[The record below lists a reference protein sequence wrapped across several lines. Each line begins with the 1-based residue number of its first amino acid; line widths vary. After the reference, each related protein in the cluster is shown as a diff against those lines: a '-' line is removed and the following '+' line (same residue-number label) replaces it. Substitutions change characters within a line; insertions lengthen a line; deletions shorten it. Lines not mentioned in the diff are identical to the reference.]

1 MKITFVTATLTSGG
15 SERVMSI
22 VANKMQERGY
32 EVEIICLND
41 QIVFYPINEGI
52 KITHVEVE
60 AGTKSLPKKLWWF
73 RKYIQKTQPD
83 VVIAFMVSVYTV
95 TLLALMGVDIPVIS
109 SVRND
114 PAYSNLR
121 KKITRKIL
129 LPRSA
134 HVVVQTQQIKEFF
147 SKNIQK
153 MTTVIYNPVNERVFE
168 TSYDDDNVDD
178 NENLK
183 LKVKDGVEVKVD
195 GLKVKVEERLNR
207 IISVGRLYPQKDQKM
222 MIEAFAKVSERFP
235 DWKLV
240 IFGEGPQ
247 RRALETIIQ
256 DPRFKIQDKVSL
268 PGRSENIIDEL
279 KKSKVFCLS
288 SVYEGMSNALV
299 EAICVGLPI
308 VTTKVSGTEELI
320 KDGENGFIVNIG
332 DTDAMAEALTK
343 ILKDENLQKQFSEN
357 NKAQAIKFETN
368 AIVDQWENLVN
379 SVVRLKVKG

>member
-60 AGTKSLPKKLWWF
+60 AGTKSLLKKLWWF
-73 RKYIQKTQPD
+73 RKHIQKTQPD

-95 TLLALMGVDIPVIS
+95 TLLSLMGVDIPVIS

-121 KKITRKIL
+121 KKITRKLL

-168 TSYDDDNVDD
+168 TSYDNDNDDDNP
-178 NENLK
+178 
-183 LKVKDGVEVKVD
+183 
-195 GLKVKVEERLNR
+195 GLKIKDKRLNR
-207 IISVGRLYPQKDQKM
+207 IISVGRLYPQKDQKT
-222 MIEAFAKVSERFP
+222 MIEAFAKVSEQHP
-235 DWKLV
+235 DWQLV
-240 IFGEGPQ
+240 IYGEGPE
-247 RRALETIIQ
+247 REELEEMIQ
-256 DPRFKIQDKVSL
+256 DPRFMIQDKVFL

-279 KKSKVFCLS
+279 NKSKIFCLS
-288 SVYEGMSNALV
+288 SIYEGMSNALV

-320 KDGENGFIVNIG
+320 KNGENGFIVNIG
-332 DTDAMAEALTK
+332 DKESMAKALTK
-343 ILKDENLQKQFSEN
+343 IIEDENLQNQFTEK

-368 AIVDQWENLVN
+368 TIVNQWEDLVN
-379 SVVRLKVKG
+379 SVVRLKVKDLS

>member
-73 RKYIQKTQPD
+73 RKYIQKNQPD

-114 PAYSNLR
+114 PAHSNLR

-147 SKNIQK
+147 SKNIQM

-168 TSYDDDNVDD
+168 APLYPPSMGSYDDD
-178 NENLK
+178 K
-183 LKVKDGVEVKVD
+183 P
-195 GLKVKVEERLNR
+195 GLKIKDKRLNR
-207 IISVGRLYPQKDQKM
+207 IISVGRLYPQKDQKT

-247 RRALETIIQ
+247 RRALETMIQ

-279 KKSKVFCLS
+279 KKSKIFCLS

-320 KDGENGFIVNIG
+320 QDGENGFTVNVG
-332 DTDAMAEALTK
+332 DKEAMAKALTK
-343 ILKDENLQKQFSEN
+343 IIEDENLQNQFSEN

>member
-114 PAYSNLR
+114 PAHSNLR

-147 SKNIQK
+147 SKNIQM

-183 LKVKDGVEVKVD
+183 LKVKG
-195 GLKVKVEERLNR
+195 EERINR
-207 IISVGRLYPQKDQKM
+207 IISVGRLYPQKDQKI
-222 MIEAFAKVSERFP
+222 MIEAFAKVSEQHP

-240 IFGEGPQ
+240 IYGEGPE
-247 RRALETIIQ
+247 REALELLVE
-256 DPRFKIQDKVSL
+256 RLKVKDKVSL

-279 KKSKVFCLS
+279 NKSKIFCLS
-288 SVYEGMSNALV
+288 SIYEGMSNALV

-320 KDGENGFIVNIG
+320 KDGENGFIVNVG
-332 DTDAMAEALTK
+332 DKEAMAKALTK
-343 ILKDENLQKQFSEN
+343 IIEDENLQNQFSEN

-368 AIVDQWENLVN
+368 TIVDQWENLVN

>member
-95 TLLALMGVDIPVIS
+95 TLLALMCVDIPVIS

-121 KKITRKIL
+121 KKITRKLL

-134 HVVVQTQQIKEFF
+134 HVVVQTQQIKQYF
-147 SKNIQK
+147 SKNIQEK
-153 MTTVIYNPVNERVFE
+153 TTVIYNPVNERVFE
-168 TSYDDDNVDD
+168 TSYDNDNS
-178 NENLK
+178 
-183 LKVKDGVEVKVD
+183 
-195 GLKVKVEERLNR
+195 GLKIKDERFNR
-207 IISVGRLYPQKDQKM
+207 IISVGRLYPQKDQKT
-222 MIEAFAKVSERFP
+222 MIEAFAKVSEKHP

-240 IFGEGPQ
+240 IFGEGPE
-247 RRALETIIQ
+247 REALEEMIQ
-256 DPRFKIQDKVSL
+256 DPRFMIQDKVCL

-279 KKSKVFCLS
+279 NKSKIFCLS

-299 EAICVGLPI
+299 EAICVGLPV

-320 KDGENGFIVNIG
+320 KDGENGFIVNVG
-332 DTDAMAEALTK
+332 DKEAMAKALTK
-343 ILKDENLQKQFSEN
+343 IIEDENLQNQFSEN

-368 AIVDQWENLVN
+368 TIVDQWENLVN

>member
-73 RKYIQKTQPD
+73 RKHIQKTRPD

-95 TLLALMGVDIPVIS
+95 TLLALIGIDIPVIS

-121 KKITRKIL
+121 KKITRKLL

-134 HVVVQTQQIKEFF
+134 HIVVQTQQIKKFF
-147 SKNIQK
+147 NKSIQN
-153 MTTVIYNPVNERVFE
+153 MTTVIYNPVNEKVF
-168 TSYDDDNVDD
+168 
-178 NENLK
+178 K
-183 LKVKDGVEVKVD
+183 LQPAKKE
-195 GLKVKVEERLNR
+195 NR
-207 IISVGRLYPQKDQKM
+207 IISVGRLYPQKDQKT
-222 MIEAFAKVSERFP
+222 MIEAFANVSEHHP

-240 IFGEGPQ
+240 IFGEGPE
-247 RRALETIIQ
+247 RKALESLVE
-256 DPRFKIQDKVSL
+256 RLKVKDKVIL

-279 KKSKVFCLS
+279 NKSKIFCLS
-288 SVYEGMSNALV
+288 SIYEGMSNALV

-320 KDGENGFIVNIG
+320 NNGENGFIVNIG
-332 DTDAMAEALTK
+332 DKESMVKALTK
-343 ILKDENLQKQFSEN
+343 IIEDENLQNQFAEK
-357 NKAQAIKFETN
+357 NKAQSIKFETN
-368 AIVDQWENLVN
+368 TIVNQWEDLVN
-379 SVVRLKVKG
+379 SVVRSKVKG

>member
-32 EVEIICLND
+32 EVEIVCLND

-60 AGTKSLPKKLWWF
+60 AGTKSLSKKLWWF

-95 TLLALMGVDIPVIS
+95 TLLALMGVEIPVIS

-121 KKITRKIL
+121 KKITRKLL

-147 SKNIQK
+147 NKNIQK
-153 MTTVIYNPVNERVFE
+153 KTTVIYNPVNEKVFQ
-168 TSYDDDNVDD
+168 
-178 NENLK
+178 
-183 LKVKDGVEVKVD
+183 VKDGVEVKVD
-195 GLKVKVEERLNR
+195 GLKVKGEERINR
-207 IISVGRLYPQKDQKM
+207 IISVGRLYPQKDQKI

-247 RRALETIIQ
+247 RRALETMIQ

-279 KKSKVFCLS
+279 KKSKIFCLS
-288 SVYEGMSNALV
+288 SIYEGMSNALV

-343 ILKDENLQKQFSEN
+343 ILEDENLQKQFSEN

>member
-1 MKITFVTATLTSGG
+1 MKLTFVTATLTSGG

-95 TLLALMGVDIPVIS
+95 TLLALMGIDIPVIS

-121 KKITRKIL
+121 KKITRKLL

-134 HVVVQTQQIKEFF
+134 HVVVQTQQIKKFF
-147 SKNIQK
+147 NKSIQK
-153 MTTVIYNPVNERVFE
+153 MTTVIYNPVNEKVFKLQP
-168 TSYDDDNVDD
+168 TKK
-178 NENLK
+178 ENL
-183 LKVKDGVEVKVD
+183 
-195 GLKVKVEERLNR
+195 
-207 IISVGRLYPQKDQKM
+207 IISVGRLYPQKDQKT
-222 MIEAFAKVSERFP
+222 MIEAFAKVSEHHP

-240 IFGEGPQ
+240 IFGEGPE
-247 RRALETIIQ
+247 RKALEEMIQ
-256 DPRFKIQDKVSL
+256 DPRFMIQDKVCL

-279 KKSKVFCLS
+279 NKSKIFCLS

-320 KDGENGFIVNIG
+320 KNGENGFIVNIG
-332 DTDAMAEALTK
+332 DKESMAKALTK
-343 ILKDENLQKQFSEN
+343 IIEDENLQNQFAEK

-368 AIVDQWENLVN
+368 TIVNQWEEVI
-379 SVVRLKVKG
+379 LKVKR

>member
-32 EVEIICLND
+32 EVEIVCLNN

-52 KITHVEVE
+52 KITHIEVE
-60 AGTKSLPKKLWWF
+60 AGIKSLPKKLWWF

-95 TLLALMGVDIPVIS
+95 TLLALMGIDIPVIS

-134 HVVVQTQQIKEFF
+134 HVVVQTQQIKQFF
-147 SKNIQK
+147 NKNIQK
-153 MTTVIYNPVNERVFE
+153 KTTVIYNPVNEQVFE
-168 TSYDDDNVDD
+168 VKG
-178 NENLK
+178 ER
-183 LKVKDGVEVKVD
+183 LKVND
-195 GLKVKVEERLNR
+195 ERLNR
-207 IISVGRLYPQKDQKM
+207 IVSVGRLYPQKDQKT
-222 MIEAFAKVSERFP
+222 MIEAFAKVSEHYP
-235 DWKLV
+235 DWKLT
-240 IFGEGPQ
+240 IFGEGPE
-247 RRALETIIQ
+247 REALESLVE
-256 DPRFKIQDKVSL
+256 RLKVKDKVLL

-279 KKSKVFCLS
+279 NKSKIFCLS

-332 DTDAMAEALTK
+332 DKEAMAKALVK
-343 ILKDENLQKQFSEN
+343 IIEDENLQNQFAEK

-368 AIVDQWENLVN
+368 TIVDQWEDLVN
-379 SVVRLKVKG
+379 SVVRLKLIG

>member
-1 MKITFVTATLTSGG
+1 MKLTFVTATLTSGG

-41 QIVFYPINEGI
+41 QIVFYPINDGI

-60 AGTKSLPKKLWWF
+60 SGTKSLPKTLWWF

-95 TLLALMGVDIPVIS
+95 TLLALMGIDIPVIS

-121 KKITRKIL
+121 KKITRKLL

-134 HVVVQTQQIKEFF
+134 HVVVQTQQIKKFF
-147 SKNIQK
+147 NKSIQN
-153 MTTVIYNPVNERVFE
+153 MTTVIYNPVNEKVFE
-168 TSYDDDNVDD
+168 TSYYNDDDND
-178 NENLK
+178 NL
-183 LKVKDGVEVKVD
+183 
-195 GLKVKVEERLNR
+195 GLKIKDERLNR
-207 IISVGRLYPQKDQKM
+207 IISVGRLYPQKDQKT
-222 MIEAFAKVSERFP
+222 MIEAFAKVNEKHP

-240 IFGEGPQ
+240 IYGEGPE
-247 RRALETIIQ
+247 REALESLVE
-256 DPRFKIQDKVSL
+256 RLKVKDKVIL

-279 KKSKVFCLS
+279 KKSKIFCLS
-288 SVYEGMSNALV
+288 SIYEGMSNALV

-320 KDGENGFIVNIG
+320 KNGENGFIVNIG
-332 DTDAMAEALTK
+332 DKDSMAKALTK
-343 ILKDENLQKQFSEN
+343 IIEDENLQNQFAEK

-368 AIVDQWENLVN
+368 TIVNQWEDLVN

>member
-22 VANKMQERGY
+22 VANRMQERGY
-32 EVEIICLND
+32 EVEIVCLND

-60 AGTKSLPKKLWWF
+60 AETKSLPKKLWWF

-95 TLLALMGVDIPVIS
+95 TLLALMGIDIPVIS

-147 SKNIQK
+147 NKNIQK
-153 MTTVIYNPVNERVFE
+153 KTTVIYNPVNEQVFE
-168 TSYDDDNVDD
+168 VKG
-178 NENLK
+178 ER
-183 LKVKDGVEVKVD
+183 LKVND
-195 GLKVKVEERLNR
+195 ERLNR
-207 IISVGRLYPQKDQKM
+207 IVSVGRLYPQKDQKT
-222 MIEAFAKVSERFP
+222 MIEAFAKVSKRYP
-235 DWKLV
+235 DWSLT
-240 IFGEGPQ
+240 IFGEGPE
-247 RRALETIIQ
+247 REALESLVE
-256 DPRFKIQDKVSL
+256 RLKVKDKVLL

-279 KKSKVFCLS
+279 NKSKIFCLS

-332 DTDAMAEALTK
+332 DKEAMAKALVK
-343 ILKDENLQKQFSEN
+343 IIEDENLQNQFAEK

-368 AIVDQWENLVN
+368 TIVDKWEDLVK
-379 SVVRLKVKG
+379 SVVRLKVKGYS

>member
-60 AGTKSLPKKLWWF
+60 AGTKTLPKKLWWF
-73 RKYIQKTQPD
+73 RKHIQNTQPD

-95 TLLALMGVDIPVIS
+95 TLLALMGIDIPVIS

-114 PAYSNLR
+114 PAYSNIR
-121 KKITRKIL
+121 KKITRKLL

-134 HVVVQTQQIKEFF
+134 HVVVQTQQIKKFF
-147 SKNIQK
+147 NKGIQK
-153 MTTVIYNPVNERVFE
+153 MTSVIYNPVNEKVFE
-168 TSYDDDNVDD
+168 TSYYNDDDND
-178 NENLK
+178 NL
-183 LKVKDGVEVKVD
+183 
-195 GLKVKVEERLNR
+195 GLKIKDERLNR
-207 IISVGRLYPQKDQKM
+207 IISVGRLYPQKDQKT
-222 MIEAFAKVSERFP
+222 MIEAFAKVSEQHP
-235 DWKLV
+235 DWQLV
-240 IFGEGPQ
+240 IYGEGPE
-247 RRALETIIQ
+247 RKALELLVE
-256 DPRFKIQDKVSL
+256 RLKVKDKVCL

-279 KKSKVFCLS
+279 NKSKIFCLS

-320 KDGENGFIVNIG
+320 NNGENGFIVNIG
-332 DTDAMAEALTK
+332 DKESMAKALTK
-343 ILKDENLQKQFSEN
+343 IIEDENLQNQFAEK

-368 AIVDQWENLVN
+368 TIVNQWEDLVN
-379 SVVRLKVKG
+379 SVVRSKVKDLS

>member
-73 RKYIQKTQPD
+73 RKHIQKTQPD

-95 TLLALMGVDIPVIS
+95 TLFALIGIDIPVIS

-121 KKITRKIL
+121 KKITRKLL

-134 HVVVQTQQIKEFF
+134 HVVVQTQQIKKFF
-147 SKNIQK
+147 NKGIQK
-153 MTTVIYNPVNERVFE
+153 MTSVIYNPVNEKVF
-168 TSYDDDNVDD
+168 
-178 NENLK
+178 K
-183 LKVKDGVEVKVD
+183 LQPTKKE
-195 GLKVKVEERLNR
+195 NR
-207 IISVGRLYPQKDQKM
+207 IISVGRLYPQKDQKT
-222 MIEAFAKVSERFP
+222 MIEAFAKVSEQHP
-235 DWKLV
+235 DWQLV
-240 IFGEGPQ
+240 IYGEGPE
-247 RRALETIIQ
+247 RKALEKMIQ
-256 DPRFKIQDKVSL
+256 DPRFKIQDKVLL
-268 PGRSENIIDEL
+268 PGRSENIVDEL
-279 KKSKVFCLS
+279 NKSKIFCLS

-320 KDGENGFIVNIG
+320 KNGENGFIVNIG
-332 DTDAMAEALTK
+332 DKESMAKALTK
-343 ILKDENLQKQFSEN
+343 IIEDENLQNQFTEK

-368 AIVDQWENLVN
+368 TIVNQWEDLVN
-379 SVVRLKVKG
+379 SVVRSKVKG

>member
-95 TLLALMGVDIPVIS
+95 TLLALIGIDIPVIS

-168 TSYDDDNVDD
+168 TSYDNDNDDDNVDD
-178 NENLK
+178 NDNDNL
-183 LKVKDGVEVKVD
+183 
-195 GLKVKVEERLNR
+195 GLKIKDERLNR

-240 IFGEGPQ
+240 IFGEGPE
-247 RRALETIIQ
+247 REALELLVE
-256 DPRFKIQDKVSL
+256 RLKVKDKVSL

-288 SVYEGMSNALV
+288 SIYEGMSNALV

-332 DTDAMAEALTK
+332 DTDAMAEVLTK
-343 ILKDENLQKQFSEN
+343 ILEDENLQKQFSEN

>member
-1 MKITFVTATLTSGG
+1 MKLTFVTATLTSGG

-41 QIVFYPINEGI
+41 QIVFYPINDGI
-52 KITHVEVE
+52 KITHVEIE

-134 HVVVQTQQIKEFF
+134 HVVVQTQQIKQYF

-153 MTTVIYNPVNERVFE
+153 KTTVIYNPVNERVFQ
-168 TSYDDDNVDD
+168 
-178 NENLK
+178 
-183 LKVKDGVEVKVD
+183 VKVD
-195 GLKVKVEERLNR
+195 GLKVNGEERLNR
-207 IISVGRLYPQKDQKM
+207 IISVGRLYPQKDQKT
-222 MIEAFAKVSERFP
+222 MIEAFAKVSEKHP

-240 IFGEGPQ
+240 IFGEGPE
-247 RRALETIIQ
+247 RRALELLVE
-256 DPRFKIQDKVSL
+256 RLKIKNKVLL
-268 PGRSENIIDEL
+268 PGKSENIIDEL
-279 KKSKVFCLS
+279 KKSKIFCLS
-288 SVYEGMSNALV
+288 SIYEGMSNALV
-299 EAICVGLPI
+299 EAICVGLPV

-320 KDGENGFIVNIG
+320 ENGENGFIVDIG
-332 DTDAMAEALTK
+332 NKDTMAMAMTK
-343 ILKDENLQKQFSEN
+343 LIEDENLRQQFAEK
-357 NKAQAIKFETN
+357 NKAQAVKFETN
-368 AIVDQWENLVN
+368 AIVNQWEDLVN

>member
-1 MKITFVTATLTSGG
+1 MKLTFVTATLTSGG

-153 MTTVIYNPVNERVFE
+153 MTTVIYNPVNELVFE
-168 TSYDDDNVDD
+168 VKV
-178 NENLK
+178 ER
-183 LKVKDGVEVKVD
+183 LKVKED
-195 GLKVKVEERLNR
+195 GLKVKDREEVKGEERLNR

-222 MIEAFAKVSERFP
+222 MIEAFAKVSEKHP

-240 IFGEGPQ
+240 IFGEGPE
-247 RRALETIIQ
+247 RGALELLVE
-256 DPRFKIQDKVSL
+256 RLKVKDKVSL
-268 PGRSENIIDEL
+268 PGRSGNIIDEL
-279 KKSKVFCLS
+279 NKSKIFCLS

-320 KDGENGFIVNIG
+320 KNGENGFIVNIG
-332 DTDAMAEALTK
+332 DKESMAKALTK
-343 ILKDENLQKQFSEN
+343 IIEDENLQKQFSEK

-368 AIVDQWENLVN
+368 AIVDQWEDLVN
-379 SVVRLKVKG
+379 SVARLKVKG

>member
-32 EVEIICLND
+32 EVEIICLNE

-52 KITHVEVE
+52 RITHVEVE
-60 AGTKSLPKKLWWF
+60 ARTKSLPKKLWWF
-73 RKYIQKTQPD
+73 RKYIQKNQPD

-168 TSYDDDNVDD
+168 TSYDNDNVDD

-183 LKVKDGVEVKVD
+183 LKVKG
-195 GLKVKVEERLNR
+195 EERINR

-235 DWKLV
+235 GWKLV
-240 IFGEGPQ
+240 IFGEGPE
-247 RRALETIIQ
+247 REALESLVE
-256 DPRFKIQDKVSL
+256 RLKVKDKVSL

-279 KKSKVFCLS
+279 NKSKIFCLS

-320 KDGENGFIVNIG
+320 KNGENGFIVNIG
-332 DTDAMAEALTK
+332 DKESMAKALTK
-343 ILKDENLQKQFSEN
+343 IIEDENLQNQFSEN

-368 AIVDQWENLVN
+368 AIVDQWEEVI
-379 SVVRLKVKG
+379 LKVKR

>member
-1 MKITFVTATLTSGG
+1 MRITFVTATLTSGG

-60 AGTKSLPKKLWWF
+60 SGTKSLPKKLWWF
-73 RKYIQKTQPD
+73 RKYVQKTQPD
-83 VVIAFMVSVYTV
+83 VVVAFMVSVYTV

-134 HVVVQTQQIKEFF
+134 HVVVQTQQIKKFF
-147 SKNIQK
+147 NKNIQK
-153 MTTVIYNPVNERVFE
+153 KTTVIYNPVNERVFE
-168 TSYDDDNVDD
+168 VNG
-178 NENLK
+178 ER
-183 LKVKDGVEVKVD
+183 LKVKEGGEVK
-195 GLKVKVEERLNR
+195 GERLKVNEKRLDR

-240 IFGEGPQ
+240 IFGEGPE
-247 RRALETIIQ
+247 REVLELLIE
-256 DPRFKIQDKVSL
+256 RLKVKDKVFL

-279 KKSKVFCLS
+279 NKSKIFCLS

-320 KDGENGFIVNIG
+320 QDGKNGFTVNIG
-332 DTDAMAEALTK
+332 DTDAMAEALTR
-343 ILKDENLQKQFSEN
+343 ILGDENLQKQFAEN

-368 AIVDQWENLVN
+368 AIVDQWEEVI
-379 SVVRLKVKG
+379 LKVKR

>member
-1 MKITFVTATLTSGG
+1 MKLTFITATLTSGG

-153 MTTVIYNPVNERVFE
+153 MTTVIYNPVNERIFQ
-168 TSYDDDNVDD
+168 
-178 NENLK
+178 
-183 LKVKDGVEVKVD
+183 VKVD
-195 GLKVKVEERLNR
+195 GLKVKDEERLNR

-222 MIEAFAKVSERFP
+222 MIEAFAKVSKRFP

-240 IFGEGPQ
+240 IFGEGPE
-247 RRALETIIQ
+247 REALESLVE
-256 DPRFKIQDKVSL
+256 RLKVKDKVSL

-279 KKSKVFCLS
+279 NKSKIFCLS

-320 KDGENGFIVNIG
+320 KNGENGFIVNIG
-332 DTDAMAEALTK
+332 DKESMAKALTK
-343 ILKDENLQKQFSEN
+343 IIEDENLQNQFAEK

-368 AIVDQWENLVN
+368 TIVNQWEDLVN

>member
-32 EVEIICLND
+32 EVEIVCLND

-73 RKYIQKTQPD
+73 RKYIQKNQPD

-147 SKNIQK
+147 CKNIQK

-178 NENLK
+178 NSGLRM
-183 LKVKDGVEVKVD
+183 KD
-195 GLKVKVEERLNR
+195 ERLNR

-240 IFGEGPQ
+240 IFGEGPE
-247 RRALETIIQ
+247 REALESLVE
-256 DPRFKIQDKVSL
+256 RLKVKDKVSL

-279 KKSKVFCLS
+279 NKSKIFCLS

-320 KDGENGFIVNIG
+320 QDGENGFTVNVG
-332 DTDAMAEALTK
+332 DKEAMAKALTK
-343 ILKDENLQKQFSEN
+343 IIEDENLQIQFSEN

-368 AIVDQWENLVN
+368 AIVDQWEDLVN

>member
-1 MKITFVTATLTSGG
+1 MMKLTFVTATLTSGG

-73 RKYIQKTQPD
+73 RKHIQKTQPD

-95 TLLALMGVDIPVIS
+95 TLLALMGIDIPVIS

-114 PAYSNLR
+114 PAYSNIR
-121 KKITRKIL
+121 KKITRKLL

-134 HVVVQTQQIKEFF
+134 HVVVQTQQIKKFF
-147 SKNIQK
+147 NKSIQN
-153 MTTVIYNPVNERVFE
+153 MTTVIYNPVNEKVF
-168 TSYDDDNVDD
+168 
-178 NENLK
+178 K
-183 LKVKDGVEVKVD
+183 LQPSKKE
-195 GLKVKVEERLNR
+195 NR
-207 IISVGRLYPQKDQKM
+207 IISVGRLYPQKDQKT
-222 MIEAFAKVSERFP
+222 MIEAFAKMSEHHP

-240 IFGEGPQ
+240 IFGEGPE
-247 RRALETIIQ
+247 RDSLERMIK
-256 DPRFKIQDKVSL
+256 DPKSKIQDKVFL

-279 KKSKVFCLS
+279 NKSKIFCLS
-288 SVYEGMSNALV
+288 SIYEGMSNALV

-320 KDGENGFIVNIG
+320 KNGENGFIVNIG
-332 DTDAMAEALTK
+332 DKESMAKALTK
-343 ILKDENLQKQFSEN
+343 IIEDENLQNQFAEK

-368 AIVDQWENLVN
+368 TIVNQWEDLVN

>member
-32 EVEIICLND
+32 EVEIVCLND

-60 AGTKSLPKKLWWF
+60 AETKSLPKKLWWF

-95 TLLALMGVDIPVIS
+95 TLLALMGIDIPVIS

-147 SKNIQK
+147 NKNIQK
-153 MTTVIYNPVNERVFE
+153 KTTVIYNPVNEQVFE
-168 TSYDDDNVDD
+168 VKG
-178 NENLK
+178 ER
-183 LKVKDGVEVKVD
+183 LKVND
-195 GLKVKVEERLNR
+195 ERLNR
-207 IISVGRLYPQKDQKM
+207 IVSVGRLYPQKDQKT
-222 MIEAFAKVSERFP
+222 MIEAFAKVSKRYP
-235 DWKLV
+235 DWSLT
-240 IFGEGPQ
+240 IFGEGPE
-247 RRALETIIQ
+247 REALESLVE
-256 DPRFKIQDKVSL
+256 RLKVKDKVLL

-279 KKSKVFCLS
+279 NKSKIFCLS

-332 DTDAMAEALTK
+332 DKEAMAKALVK
-343 ILKDENLQKQFSEN
+343 IIEDENLQNQFAEK

-368 AIVDQWENLVN
+368 TIVDQWEDLVN

>member
-60 AGTKSLPKKLWWF
+60 AGTKLLPKKLWWF

-95 TLLALMGVDIPVIS
+95 TLLALMGIDIPVIS

-121 KKITRKIL
+121 KKITRKLL

-147 SKNIQK
+147 NKNIQK
-153 MTTVIYNPVNERVFE
+153 KTTVIYNPVNEKVFE

-183 LKVKDGVEVKVD
+183 LKVKDGVVVKVD
-195 GLKVKVEERLNR
+195 GLKVKGEERINR

-240 IFGEGPQ
+240 IFGEGPE
-247 RRALETIIQ
+247 REALESLVE
-256 DPRFKIQDKVSL
+256 RLKIQDKVSL

-279 KKSKVFCLS
+279 KKSKIFCLS

-320 KDGENGFIVNIG
+320 KNGENGFIVNIG
-332 DTDAMAEALTK
+332 DKESMAKALTK
-343 ILKDENLQKQFSEN
+343 IIEDENLQNQFSEN

-368 AIVDQWENLVN
+368 AIVDQWEQVI
-379 SVVRLKVKG
+379 LKVKR

>member
-60 AGTKSLPKKLWWF
+60 AGTKLLPKKLWWF

-121 KKITRKIL
+121 KKITRKLL

-147 SKNIQK
+147 NKNIQK
-153 MTTVIYNPVNERVFE
+153 KTTVIYNPVNERVFE
-168 TSYDDDNVDD
+168 APLTPPSMGSYDNDNP
-178 NENLK
+178 
-183 LKVKDGVEVKVD
+183 
-195 GLKVKVEERLNR
+195 GLKIKDKRLNR
-207 IISVGRLYPQKDQKM
+207 IISVGRLYPQKDQKT
-222 MIEAFAKVSERFP
+222 MIEAFAKVSERHP

-247 RRALETIIQ
+247 RRALETMIQ
-256 DPRFKIQDKVSL
+256 DPRFKIQDKVFL

-279 KKSKVFCLS
+279 KKSKIFCLS

-320 KDGENGFIVNIG
+320 KDGENGFIVNVG
-332 DTDAMAEALTK
+332 DKEAMAKALVK
-343 ILKDENLQKQFSEN
+343 IIEDENLQNQFTEK

-368 AIVDQWENLVN
+368 TIVDQWENLVN

>member
-60 AGTKSLPKKLWWF
+60 VGTKSLPKKLWWF

-95 TLLALMGVDIPVIS
+95 TLLALIGIDIPVIS

-121 KKITRKIL
+121 KKITRKLL

-134 HVVVQTQQIKEFF
+134 HVVVQTQQIKKFF
-147 SKNIQK
+147 NKGIQK
-153 MTTVIYNPVNERVFE
+153 MTSVIYNPVNEKVF
-168 TSYDDDNVDD
+168 
-178 NENLK
+178 K
-183 LKVKDGVEVKVD
+183 LQPTKKE
-195 GLKVKVEERLNR
+195 NR
-207 IISVGRLYPQKDQKM
+207 IISVGRLYPQKDQKT
-222 MIEAFAKVSERFP
+222 MIEAFAKVSEQHP
-235 DWKLV
+235 SWKLV
-240 IFGEGPQ
+240 IFGEGPE
-247 RRALETIIQ
+247 REALEKMIQ
-256 DPRFKIQDKVSL
+256 DPRFKIQDKVVL
-268 PGRSENIIDEL
+268 PGRSENIVDEL
-279 KKSKVFCLS
+279 NKSKIFCLS
-288 SVYEGMSNALV
+288 SIYEGMSNALV

-320 KDGENGFIVNIG
+320 KNGENGFIVNIG
-332 DTDAMAEALTK
+332 DKESMAKALTK
-343 ILKDENLQKQFSEN
+343 IIEDENLQNQFTEK

-368 AIVDQWENLVN
+368 TIVNQWEDLVN

>member
-1 MKITFVTATLTSGG
+1 MKLTFVTATLTSGG

-41 QIVFYPINEGI
+41 QIVFYPINDGI

-60 AGTKSLPKKLWWF
+60 SGTKSLPKKLWWF

-95 TLLALMGVDIPVIS
+95 TLLALMGIDIPVIS

-121 KKITRKIL
+121 KKITRKLL

-134 HVVVQTQQIKEFF
+134 HVVVQTQQIKKFF
-147 SKNIQK
+147 NKSIQN
-153 MTTVIYNPVNERVFE
+153 MTTVIYNPVNEKVFE
-168 TSYDDDNVDD
+168 TSYYNDDDND
-178 NENLK
+178 NL
-183 LKVKDGVEVKVD
+183 
-195 GLKVKVEERLNR
+195 GLKIKDERLNR
-207 IISVGRLYPQKDQKM
+207 IISVGRLYPQKDQKT
-222 MIEAFAKVSERFP
+222 MIEAFAKVNEKHP

-240 IFGEGPQ
+240 IYGEGPE
-247 RRALETIIQ
+247 REALESLVE
-256 DPRFKIQDKVSL
+256 RLKVKDKVIL

-279 KKSKVFCLS
+279 KKSKIFCLS
-288 SVYEGMSNALV
+288 SIYEGMSNALV

-320 KDGENGFIVNIG
+320 KNGENGFIVNIG
-332 DTDAMAEALTK
+332 DKDSMA
-343 ILKDENLQKQFSEN
+343 
-357 NKAQAIKFETN
+357 
-368 AIVDQWENLVN
+368 
-379 SVVRLKVKG
+379 

>member
-1 MKITFVTATLTSGG
+1 MMKLTFVTATLTSGG

-95 TLLALMGVDIPVIS
+95 TLLALMGIGIPVIS

-121 KKITRKIL
+121 KKITRKLL

-134 HVVVQTQQIKEFF
+134 HVVVQTQQIKKFF
-147 SKNIQK
+147 NKSIQN
-153 MTTVIYNPVNERVFE
+153 MTTVIYNPVNEKVF
-168 TSYDDDNVDD
+168 
-178 NENLK
+178 K
-183 LKVKDGVEVKVD
+183 LQPSKKE
-195 GLKVKVEERLNR
+195 NR
-207 IISVGRLYPQKDQKM
+207 IISVGRLYPQKDQKT
-222 MIEAFAKVSERFP
+222 MIEAFAKVSEHHP
-235 DWKLV
+235 DWQLV
-240 IFGEGPQ
+240 IFGEGPE
-247 RRALETIIQ
+247 RKALELLVE
-256 DPRFKIQDKVSL
+256 RLKVKDKVYM

-279 KKSKVFCLS
+279 NKSKIFCLS
-288 SVYEGMSNALV
+288 SIYEGMSNALV

-320 KDGENGFIVNIG
+320 QDGKNGFTVNIG
-332 DTDAMAEALTK
+332 DKESMAKALTK
-343 ILKDENLQKQFSEN
+343 IIEDENLQNQFAEK

-368 AIVDQWENLVN
+368 TIVNQWEVLVN

>member
-32 EVEIICLND
+32 EVEMICLND

-73 RKYIQKTQPD
+73 RKYIKKTQPD

-95 TLLALMGVDIPVIS
+95 TLLALMGVNIPVIS

-121 KKITRKIL
+121 KKITRKLL

-168 TSYDDDNVDD
+168 TSYDNDNNDV
-178 NENLK
+178 NSGLRM
-183 LKVKDGVEVKVD
+183 KD
-195 GLKVKVEERLNR
+195 ERLNR

-247 RRALETIIQ
+247 RRALETMIQ

-279 KKSKVFCLS
+279 KKSKIFCLS

-320 KDGENGFIVNIG
+320 KDGENGFIVNVG
-332 DTDAMAEALTK
+332 DKDAMAEALTK
-343 ILKDENLQKQFSEN
+343 IIEDDNLQKQFSEN

-368 AIVDQWENLVN
+368 AIVDQWEDLVN

>member
-1 MKITFVTATLTSGG
+1 MKLTFVTATLTSGG

-32 EVEIICLND
+32 EVEIVCLND
-41 QIVFYPINEGI
+41 QIVFYPIYEGI

-83 VVIAFMVSVYTV
+83 VVVAFMVSVYTV
-95 TLLALMGVDIPVIS
+95 TLLALTGVKIPVIS

-134 HVVVQTQQIKEFF
+134 HVVVQTQQIKKYFN
-147 SKNIQK
+147 KNIQK
-153 MTTVIYNPVNERVFE
+153 KTTVIYNPVNEKVFE
-168 TSYDDDNVDD
+168 LQPI
-178 NENLK
+178 EK
-183 LKVKDGVEVKVD
+183 E
-195 GLKVKVEERLNR
+195 NR

-222 MIEAFAKVSERFP
+222 MIEAFAKVSKKYP
-235 DWKLV
+235 QWSLI

-247 RRALETIIQ
+247 RKELELLVE
-256 DPRFKIQDKVSL
+256 RLKVKDKVFL

-279 KKSKVFCLS
+279 NKSKVFCLS
-288 SVYEGMSNALV
+288 SIYEGMSNALV

-320 KDGENGFIVNIG
+320 QDGKNGFTVNIG
-332 DTDAMAEALTK
+332 ETDAMADALTK
-343 ILKDENLQKQFSEN
+343 IIEDNHLQKQFSEN
-357 NKAQAIKFETN
+357 NKAQALKFETN
-368 AIVDQWENLVN
+368 AIVDQWEEVIK
-379 SVVRLKVKG
+379 KVASC

>member
-60 AGTKSLPKKLWWF
+60 AGTKLLPKKLWWF

-153 MTTVIYNPVNERVFE
+153 KTTVIYNPVNEKVFE

-178 NENLK
+178 NP
-183 LKVKDGVEVKVD
+183 
-195 GLKVKVEERLNR
+195 GLKIKDKRLNR
-207 IISVGRLYPQKDQKM
+207 IISVGRLYPQKDQKT
-222 MIEAFAKVSERFP
+222 MIEAFTKVSERFP
-235 DWKLV
+235 GWKLV

-247 RRALETIIQ
+247 RRALETMIQ

-288 SVYEGMSNALV
+288 SIYEGMSNALV

-332 DTDAMAEALTK
+332 DKEAMANALIK
-343 ILKDENLQKQFSEN
+343 IIDDENLQNLFAEK

-368 AIVDQWENLVN
+368 TIVDQWENLVN

>member
-1 MKITFVTATLTSGG
+1 MVKGKNLKITFVTATLTSGG

-32 EVEIICLND
+32 EVEIVCLND

-60 AGTKSLPKKLWWF
+60 SGTKSLPKKLWWF
-73 RKYIQKTQPD
+73 RKYIKQTQPD
-83 VVIAFMVSVYTV
+83 VVVAFMVSVYTV
-95 TLLALMGVDIPVIS
+95 TLLALMGVKIPVIS

-134 HVVVQTQQIKEFF
+134 HVVVQTQQIKQFF
-147 SKNIQK
+147 NKNIQK
-153 MTTVIYNPVNERVFE
+153 MTTVIYNPVNEKVFE
-168 TSYDDDNVDD
+168 LQPI
-178 NENLK
+178 EK
-183 LKVKDGVEVKVD
+183 E
-195 GLKVKVEERLNR
+195 NR

-222 MIEAFAKVSERFP
+222 MIEAFAKVSEKFP
-235 DWKLV
+235 QWSLI
-240 IFGEGPQ
+240 IFGEGPE
-247 RRALETIIQ
+247 REALELLVE
-256 DPRFKIQDKVSL
+256 RLKVKDKVSL

-279 KKSKVFCLS
+279 NKSKVFCLS
-288 SVYEGMSNALV
+288 SIYEGMSNALV

-320 KDGENGFIVNIG
+320 QDGENGFTVNIG
-332 DTDAMAEALTK
+332 DTDAMATALTK
-343 ILKDENLQKQFSEN
+343 LLGDEGLQKQFAEN
-357 NKAQAIKFETN
+357 NKAQASKFETN
-368 AIVDQWENLVN
+368 AIVNQWEEVI
-379 SVVRLKVKG
+379 LKVKNES

>member
-1 MKITFVTATLTSGG
+1 MKLTFVTATLTSGG

-41 QIVFYPINEGI
+41 QIVFYPINDGI

-134 HVVVQTQQIKEFF
+134 HVVVQTQHIKQFF

-153 MTTVIYNPVNERVFE
+153 KTTVIYNPVNERVFE
-168 TSYDDDNVDD
+168 TSYDNDDDNP
-178 NENLK
+178 
-183 LKVKDGVEVKVD
+183 
-195 GLKVKVEERLNR
+195 GLKIKDERFNR
-207 IISVGRLYPQKDQKM
+207 IISVGRLYPQKDQKT
-222 MIEAFAKVSERFP
+222 MIEAFAKVSEKHP
-235 DWKLV
+235 NWKLV
-240 IFGEGPQ
+240 IFGEGPE
-247 RRALETIIQ
+247 RRALESLVE
-256 DPRFKIQDKVSL
+256 RLKVKDKVSL
-268 PGRSENIIDEL
+268 PGKSENIIDEL
-279 KKSKVFCLS
+279 KKSKIFWNRVPCSNQRFSACLLFMK
-288 SVYEGMSNALV
+288 E
-299 EAICVGLPI
+299 
-308 VTTKVSGTEELI
+308 
-320 KDGENGFIVNIG
+320 
-332 DTDAMAEALTK
+332 
-343 ILKDENLQKQFSEN
+343 
-357 NKAQAIKFETN
+357 
-368 AIVDQWENLVN
+368 
-379 SVVRLKVKG
+379 

>member
-52 KITHVEVE
+52 KITHVEIE
-60 AGTKSLPKKLWWF
+60 SGTKSLPKKLWWF

-134 HVVVQTQQIKEFF
+134 YVVVQTQQIKEFF

-168 TSYDDDNVDD
+168 TSCDNDNDNDDDNSG
-178 NENLK
+178 LRI
-183 LKVKDGVEVKVD
+183 KD
-195 GLKVKVEERLNR
+195 ERLNR
-207 IISVGRLYPQKDQKM
+207 IISVGRLYPQKDQKT

-247 RRALETIIQ
+247 RRALETMIQ

-288 SVYEGMSNALV
+288 SIYEGMSNALV

-320 KDGENGFIVNIG
+320 QDGENGFIVNIG

-343 ILKDENLQKQFSEN
+343 ILEDENLQKQFSEN

-368 AIVDQWENLVN
+368 TIVDQWEDLVN